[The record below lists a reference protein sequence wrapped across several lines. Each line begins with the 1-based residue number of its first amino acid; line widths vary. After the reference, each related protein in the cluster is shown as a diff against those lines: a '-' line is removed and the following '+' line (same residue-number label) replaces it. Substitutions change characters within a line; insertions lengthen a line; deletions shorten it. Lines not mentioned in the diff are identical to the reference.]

1 MGKLNGEALKKVLV
15 LLPIGWHR
23 ALVRRFI
30 FSFFFY
36 FVLEGVSIQGPG
48 GALSLRP
55 RRDLGSRPLRGSLA
69 RGPERAFY
77 HWLEYSY
84 ERGCTLSIG
93 VLFCRGVLPLKR
105 RDWIDPTLV
114 NQ

>member
-1 MGKLNGEALKKVLV
+1 MEGKLNGEALKKVLV

-30 FSFFFY
+30 LFYFY

-69 RGPERAFY
+69 RGPERAF
-77 HWLEYSY
+77 
-84 ERGCTLSIG
+84 
-93 VLFCRGVLPLKR
+93 
-105 RDWIDPTLV
+105 
-114 NQ
+114 

>member
-30 FSFFFY
+30 FFFF
-36 FVLEGVSIQGPG
+36 FFSFCFRGSLIQGPG

-69 RGPERAFY
+69 RGPERAF
-77 HWLEYSY
+77 
-84 ERGCTLSIG
+84 
-93 VLFCRGVLPLKR
+93 
-105 RDWIDPTLV
+105 
-114 NQ
+114 